1 MKHGLILFFIL
12 FWPATEIT
20 AQQKPG
26 VKLLAKVKGK
36 SIMLRWAPTSSSVWM
51 QGNQKGYR
59 IERFTIARE
68 KQILKGPKKIQ
79 LTSTP
84 LKPKPVEQWKSDA
97 EVNKYSAIAAQA
109 IYGSSFQVSMPQS
122 NNLAEIAN
130 RSSEQEQR
138 YSFALLAAD
147 HSFQTAKL
155 SGLAFN
161 DTTARNGERYLYRVY
176 VALQDAKLKFDTGN
190 YYLGL
195 QDSVG
200 LTPPMNVT
208 AQFADKIVL
217 LKWPKS
223 FAERQYTSFIIER
236 SDEKDGQFVRRN
248 NLPYLNTASEGANEL
263 FFQALDSLPQN
274 GAEYQYR
281 IRGVTPFG
289 EIGPESERVSGKG
302 FQTLDAKASIIEARE
317 ELGKV
322 TIQWRVLGNQNA
334 IDGIYVERASNTDEP
349 FVVLNAQKL
358 NRESTS
364 YIDASPLSSNYY
376 RVRTVGE
383 HGQHSTSFPFFIQ
396 LIDSIP
402 PAQPQG
408 LKVVVD
414 TTGIAKLSWT
424 PNREKDL
431 IGYRLYR
438 SNFLN
443 AEFSQINPSTIPSN
457 AYSDS
462 VNIKILST
470 KIYYKV
476 AAFDKRLN
484 RSVFSQVVEAELPDV
499 IPPQPPMIKEIR
511 PDSTGIFLAWNKSSS
526 DDVVSYQLQRKA
538 ADSTRWK
545 VIKIL
550 NKKDSAFYL
559 DLKLDRKRNYQYQIF
574 AVDKKGLKSI
584 PSNRVSG
591 KALENRVR
599 PAIKIIAAK
608 ADRENKN
615 ISLTWKYNE
624 SGVSKYLIYRATEN
638 EALTFLKSVNGNNTS
653 IIDSNLSMNT
663 TYLYRIKV
671 VFVDGKESSF
681 SKEVKLKY

>member
-12 FWPATEIT
+12 FLSIFDIA

-68 KQILKGPKKIQ
+68 KEILKGPKKLQ

-84 LKPKPVEQWKSDA
+84 LKPRPVEQWKADA

-161 DTTARNGERYLYRVY
+161 DTTAKNGERYLYRVY

-200 LTPPMNVT
+200 LTPPMHVT

-236 SDEKDGQFVRRN
+236 SDEKDGRFVRRN
-248 NLPYLNTASEGANEL
+248 NLPYLNTTSEGANEL

-274 GAEYQYR
+274 GVEYQYR

-317 ELGKV
+317 ELGRV
-322 TIQWRVLGNQNA
+322 TIQWKILGNQNA
-334 IDGIYVERASNTDEP
+334 IDGIYIERASNTDQP
-349 FVVLNAQKL
+349 FVVLNPQKL

-376 RVRTVGE
+376 RVKTVGE

-408 LKVVVD
+408 LKAVVD

-424 PNREKDL
+424 ANREKDL
-431 IGYRLYR
+431 LGYRLYR

-443 AEFSQINPSTIPSN
+443 AEFSQINPSVFPGN

-462 VNIKILST
+462 LNIKTLST
-470 KIYYKV
+470 KIYYKL

-484 RSVFSQVVEAELPDV
+484 RSVFSQVVEVELPDV

-511 PDSTGIFLAWNKSSS
+511 PDSTGILLVWNRSSS
-526 DDVVSYQLQRKA
+526 DDVSSYQLQRKA

-545 VIKIL
+545 TTKVF
-550 NKKDSAFYL
+550 NNKDSAFYL
-559 DLKLDRKRNYQYQIF
+559 DLK
-574 AVDKKGLKSI
+574 VDKKRSYQYRVIAIDKRGLKSI
-584 PSNRVSG
+584 PSNTVSG
-591 KALENRVR
+591 KALVNTMMPPVKNLT
-599 PAIKIIAAK
+599 AQV
-608 ADRENKN
+608 DRDKKT
-615 ISLTWKYNE
+615 ITLHWKYDE
-624 SGVSKYLIYRATEN
+624 RGVSKYLVYRAMNDELITLYRTVPGGSLSFED
-638 EALTFLKSVNGNNTS
+638 VNVKMDTK
-653 IIDSNLSMNT
+653 
-663 TYLYRIKV
+663 YKYRIKC
-671 VFVDGKESSF
+671 VFNDSSVSGF
-681 SKEVKLKY
+681 SSDSSVKF

>member
-1 MKHGLILFFIL
+1 
-12 FWPATEIT
+12 
-20 AQQKPG
+20 
-26 VKLLAKVKGK
+26 
-36 SIMLRWAPTSSSVWM
+36 MLRWAPTSSSVWM

-68 KQILKGPKKIQ
+68 KEILKGPRKIQ

-161 DTTARNGERYLYRVY
+161 DTTAKNGERYLYRVY

-236 SDEKDGQFVRRN
+236 SDEKDGHFIRRN
-248 NLPYLNTASEGANEL
+248 NLPYLNTTSEGANEL

-274 GAEYQYR
+274 GVEYQYR

-302 FQTLDAKASIIEARE
+302 FQTLDAKASIIEAKE

-322 TIQWRVLGNQNA
+322 TIQWRILGNQNA
-334 IDGIYVERASNTDEP
+334 IDGIYVERASNTNEP

-358 NRESTS
+358 NRESIS
-364 YIDASPLSSNYY
+364 YVDASPLSSNYY
-376 RVRTVGE
+376 RVKTVGE

-408 LKVVVD
+408 LKAVVD

-424 PNREKDL
+424 PNHEKDL

-443 AEFSQINPSTIPSN
+443 AEFSQINASTTPSN
-457 AYSDS
+457 TYSDS
-462 VNIKILST
+462 VNIKTLST

-499 IPPQPPMIKEIR
+499 IPPQPPTIKEIR
-511 PDSTGIFLAWNKSSS
+511 PDSTGILLAWNKSSS
-526 DDVVSYQLQRKA
+526 DDVASYQLQRKA
-538 ADSTRWK
+538 ADSARWK
-545 VIKIL
+545 TIKVF

-559 DLKLDRKRNYQYQIF
+559 DLKLDRKRSYQYQVI

-584 PSNRVSG
+584 PSNTVLG
-591 KALENRVR
+591 KALINVMM
-599 PAIKIIAAK
+599 PPIKNLTAQV
-608 ADRENKN
+608 DREKKT
-615 ISLTWKYNE
+615 ITLHWKYNE
-624 SGVSKYLIYRATEN
+624 KGVSKYLIYRAMNDELITLYRTVPGGSLSFED
-638 EALTFLKSVNGNNTS
+638 VNVKMDTK
-653 IIDSNLSMNT
+653 
-663 TYLYRIKV
+663 YKYRIKC
-671 VFVDGKESSF
+671 VFSDNSVSAF
-681 SKEVKLKY
+681 SPDNSVKF